1 MPIARIGL
9 DTLRGAIRRQAWTR
23 NGYDS
28 GVLKDTGLDH
38 QQIWNLTPEQ
48 IEMLFERMGFEIE
61 TQMIEF
67 FAVLGSEE
75 KIMQIKRN
83 SIGNRLGKRE

>member
-1 MPIARIGL
+1 MTAE
-9 DTLRGAIRRQAWTR
+9 
-23 NGYDS
+23 
-28 GVLKDTGLDH
+28 VLKDTGFDH
-38 QQIWNLTPEQ
+38 KQIWNLTPEQ
-48 IEMLFERMGFEIE
+48 VEMLCERIGFENE

-67 FAVLGSEE
+67 SAGLGSEE